1 MTSSNILKRIGAE
14 VVMRQLLDHDV
25 VAGRRRDVQKSLQI
39 VVEIQSVL
47 PVADVGHLHGD
58 PFFSKAIVVFS

>member
-39 VVEIQSVL
+39 VVEIQSVW
-47 PVADVGHLHGD
+47 PVADEDHHD